1 MGTRAK
7 AEGLQVKQIDYYLAL
22 QSPWVYLAGR
32 RPAEIAARHGLPLV
46 YKPLDVAALFPRTGG
61 KVREER
67 HPSRNSYAAEDRAR
81 QARLLGVDLREPLF
95 RSPNAAPAAYALI
108 AAQAS
113 QAAGACGD
121 LAGYVQAI
129 GQAMWADGK
138 DIGDGEVIAAALAAN
153 GFDPKVADRG
163 MLMAAETYST
173 NLEQAVGAGVFG
185 VPFFVTGGARFWGQD
200 RLDDLDA
207 HLGGR
212 L

>member
-1 MGTRAK
+1 MT
-7 AEGLQVKQIDYYLAL
+7 QIDYYLAL

-32 RPAEIAARHGLPLV
+32 RPAEIAARHGATLV
-46 YKPLDVAALFPRTGG
+46 YRPLDVAALFPRTGG
-61 KVREER
+61 KVRDER
-67 HPSRNSYAAEDRAR
+67 HPSRNAYAAEDRAR
-81 QARLLGVDLREPLF
+81 QAKKLGVALGDPVY

-108 AAQAS
+108 AAQA
-113 QAAGACGD
+113 AGGGD

-163 MLMAAETYST
+163 MLMAAETYGA

-185 VPFFVTGGARFWGQD
+185 VPFFVTGDARFWGQD